1 MTFQTPKTQQLIL
14 QAPTLDGLVI
24 EKIAALAQANG
35 VQVLG
40 HHVVRLM
47 DVDVSTRA
55 DVVQVCETLG
65 IDAAFLDRIDA
76 FTDCKVLAS
85 DMDSTLINIECIDE
99 IADMAGRKAQV
110 AAITEAAMRGEIT
123 DFAQSLRQRVALLAG
138 VPQAVLQRVYDERL
152 RLNPG
157 AQALIQAARRAGLKT
172 LLVSGGFT
180 FFTDKLQQRLGLDQ
194 TRANVLEIVD
204 GKLSGRVLG
213 EIVDGQAKAHAV
225 RTLMQET
232 GAAPRQTLVLGDGAN
247 DLAMMALAHYSVAY
261 RAKPIV
267 RSQARYALNVST
279 LDGVLHWFRR

>member
-1 MTFQTPKTQQLIL
+1 MTMTQQLIL
-14 QAPTLDGLVI
+14 QSPTLTTLAI

-35 VQVLG
+35 VQELAPN
-40 HHVVRLM
+40 VVRLI
-47 DVDVSTRA
+47 DVDEHTRA
-55 DVVQVCETLG
+55 DVDEACAALG
-65 IDAAFLDRIDA
+65 VDYAFLDRIDK
-76 FTDCKVLAS
+76 FSDCKVLAS

-123 DFAQSLRQRVALLAG
+123 DFAQSLRQRVALLDG
-138 VPQAVLQRVYDERL
+138 VPQEVLARVYHERL

-157 AQALIQAARRAGLKT
+157 AETLIAQAKRAGLKT

-180 FFTDKLQQRLGLDQ
+180 FFTDKLRARLGLDQ

-213 EIVDGQAKAHAV
+213 EIIDGAAKARAV
-225 RTLMQET
+225 RALMDAT
-232 GAAPRQTLVLGDGAN
+232 GATPRQTLVLGDGAN
-247 DLAMMALAHYSVAY
+247 DLAMMGLAHYAVAY

-267 RSQARYALNVST
+267 RRQARYALNVSG

>member
-1 MTFQTPKTQQLIL
+1 MTQQLIL
-14 QAPTLDGLVI
+14 QSPTLTTLTI

-35 VQVLG
+35 VQELAPN
-40 HHVVRLM
+40 VVRLI
-47 DVDVSTRA
+47 DVDESTRD
-55 DVVQVCETLG
+55 DVDQACASLRV
-65 IDAAFLDRIDA
+65 DYAFLDRIDRLA
-76 FTDCKVLAS
+76 DCKVLAS

-123 DFAQSLRQRVALLAG
+123 DFAQSLRQRVALLQG
-138 VPQAVLQRVYDERL
+138 VPQEVLARVYDERL

-157 AQALIQAARRAGLKT
+157 AERLITQAKRAGIKT

-213 EIVDGQAKAHAV
+213 EIIDGAAKAHAV
-225 RTLMQET
+225 RALMHAT
-232 GAAPRQTLVLGDGAN
+232 GATPRQTLVLGDGAN
-247 DLAMMALAHYSVAY
+247 DLAMMALAHYAVAY

-267 RSQARYALNVST
+267 RQQARYALNVSG

>member
-1 MTFQTPKTQQLIL
+1 MTMTQQLIL
-14 QAPTLDGLVI
+14 QSPTLTTLAI

-35 VQVLG
+35 VQELAPNVM
-40 HHVVRLM
+40 RLI
-47 DVDVSTRA
+47 DVDEHTRA
-55 DVVQVCETLG
+55 DVDEACAALG
-65 IDAAFLDRIDA
+65 VDYAFLDRIDKFA
-76 FTDCKVLAS
+76 DCKVLAS

-123 DFAQSLRQRVALLAG
+123 DFAQSLRQRVALLEG
-138 VPQAVLQRVYDERL
+138 VPQEVLARVYHERL

-157 AQALIQAARRAGLKT
+157 AETLIAQAKRAGLKT

-180 FFTDKLQQRLGLDQ
+180 FFTDKLRARLGLDQ

-213 EIVDGQAKAHAV
+213 EIIDGAAKARAV
-225 RTLMQET
+225 RALMDAT
-232 GAAPRQTLVLGDGAN
+232 GATPRQTLVLGDGAN
-247 DLAMMALAHYSVAY
+247 DLAMMDLAHYAVAY

-267 RSQARYALNVST
+267 RREARYALNVSG

>member
-1 MTFQTPKTQQLIL
+1 MTMTQQLIL
-14 QAPTLDGLVI
+14 QSPTLTTLTV

-35 VQVLG
+35 VQELAPT
-40 HHVVRLM
+40 VVRLI
-47 DVDVSTRA
+47 DVDETMRN
-55 DVVQVCETLG
+55 DVAQACETLNV
-65 IDAAFLDRIDA
+65 DYAFLDRIDKFA
-76 FTDCKVLAS
+76 DCKVLAS

-123 DFAQSLRQRVALLAG
+123 DQG
-138 VPQAVLQRVYDERL
+138 VPQEVLARVYDERL

-157 AQALIQAARRAGLKT
+157 AERLILQAKRAGIKT

-180 FFTDKLQQRLGLDQ
+180 FFTDKLRERLGLDQ

-213 EIVDGQAKAHAV
+213 EIIDGAAKARAV
-225 RTLMQET
+225 RALMDAT
-232 GAAPRQTLVLGDGAN
+232 GATPRQTLVLGDGAN
-247 DLAMMALAHYSVAY
+247 DLAMMGLAHYSVAY

-267 RSQARYALNVST
+267 RREARYALNVSG